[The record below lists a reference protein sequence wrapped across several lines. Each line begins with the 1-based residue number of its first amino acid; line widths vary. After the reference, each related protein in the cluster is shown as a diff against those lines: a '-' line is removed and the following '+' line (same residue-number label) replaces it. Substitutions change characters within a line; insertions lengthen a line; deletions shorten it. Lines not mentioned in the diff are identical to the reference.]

1 MPKIIL
7 ITGATDGIGRETARR
22 LSADGHHLLLHGRS
36 VPKLAAT
43 AEELRNRYGAK
54 SVETYQ
60 ADFSALDQVARLG
73 LILREKHHCIDVLIN
88 NAGVFKTVHAAASD
102 GVDLRFVV
110 NAFAPALL
118 AQLLLPILP
127 ADGRVVNLSS
137 AAQASVEF
145 AAPGAKRRLK
155 AMDAYAQSKLALTM
169 WSQAFA
175 KERPNGPVS
184 VAVNPGSLL
193 ATKMVRKGFGV
204 AGNDI
209 GIGADILVQ
218 AALSD
223 EFADAT
229 GRYFDNDVGAF
240 TSPHPDAADPS
251 KVGRVVGMVEDRIA
265 EYLRE
270 PLHACL
276 RPADTAVTRDA
287 FEESGRAGFYG
298 ALAS

>member
-1 MPKIIL
+1 M
-7 ITGATDGIGRETARR
+7 
-22 LSADGHHLLLHGRS
+22 
-36 VPKLAAT
+36 
-43 AEELRNRYGAK
+43 
-54 SVETYQ
+54 
-60 ADFSALDQVARLG
+60 
-73 LILREKHHCIDVLIN
+73 LIN
-88 NAGVFKTVHAAASD
+88 NAGVFKTVHAVAPD
-102 GVDLRFVV
+102 GVDVRFIV

-118 AQLLLPILP
+118 AQLLLPVLP

-137 AAQASVEF
+137 AVQASVEF
-145 AAPGAKRRLK
+145 AAPGGKRRLK
-155 AMDAYAQSKLALTM
+155 AMEAYAQSKLALTM

-209 GIGADILVQ
+209 GIGADILVR

-223 EFADAT
+223 AFADAT
-229 GRYFDNDVGAF
+229 GRYFDNDIGAF
-240 TSPHPDAADPS
+240 SAPHPDAADPA

-265 EYLRE
+265 EYPRE
-270 PLHACL
+270 PLHAFPRRSDAAL
-276 RPADTAVTRDA
+276 TRDSTD
-287 FEESGRAGFYG
+287 ESGRAGLFG